1 MGGEVLP
8 FPVAGPVV
16 MVASNRN
23 PRVRSIQAIA
33 AGWCTNV
40 MLLLLLLRY
49 LDTDEVP
56 HRYFV
61 DLLRY

>member
-1 MGGEVLP
+1 M
-8 FPVAGPVV
+8 
-16 MVASNRN
+16 
-23 PRVRSIQAIA
+23 QAIA

-40 MLLLLLLRY
+40 MLLLLIAEISRHN
-49 LDTDEVP
+49 EVP